1 MLFDKNESGS
11 DEEVEINAPKES
23 KSQSSLEEE
32 VEDKI
37 VDSSENMLPGS
48 FEDENSSENVTLEDV
63 HEQNKRIIKLLKEL
77 REGEENTNGI
87 L

>member
-1 MLFDKNESGS
+1 MLFDKNESES
-11 DEEVEINAPKES
+11 DEEVEINVPQES
-23 KSQSSLEEE
+23 KPQSSLEEE

-37 VDSSENMLPGS
+37 VDNSENMLPGS
-48 FEDENSSENVTLEDV
+48 FEDENSSESITLEDV
-63 HEQNKRIIKLLKEL
+63 YEQNKRIIKLLKEL